1 MAKEMEEIDL
11 DQIPDVQGGKGV
23 DLSEFTGTKKKVENI
38 TVLDIE
44 TPFDESGNYNDK
56 VKRKVKILKVFTEP
70 VTDIVNKEGEK
81 VPVRASELFNM
92 KQTEDGKWGISTND
106 KAKIRKFMKR
116 QKVNRLSDLKGTTV
130 IIKDYTDK
138 KGNTYLG
145 FVVE

>member
-23 DLSEFTGTKKKVENI
+23 DLSEFTGIKKKVENI
-38 TVLDIE
+38 TVLDVE